1 MVKHAKPY
9 ESEYGEP
16 VGQQRR
22 RGPGGW
28 PKYQTPAQSDGQW
41 WSRPRSPRHPH
52 VRSAAESPSR
62 VVHAASQA
70 DTASLYTR
78 QNACDPL
85 LLIRPLSTELLVSSS
100 DHSNAELV
108 IHMSLCPDKPILAGF
123 SRSFAPYPFNWLRV
137 LDTAE
142 RSQIDQGICHQL
154 HPIVSLLDAFKTKQ
168 QPLEL
173 VFPRKGALD
182 THP

>member
-9 ESEYGEP
+9 ESEYGGP

-28 PKYQTPAQSDGQW
+28 PKYQTPARSDGQW

-85 LLIRPLSTELLVSSS
+85 LLIRPLSTALLVSSS
-100 DHSNAELV
+100 DHNSAEPLIHLPFPLANMLLV
-108 IHMSLCPDKPILAGF
+108 
-123 SRSFAPYPFNWLRV
+123 SFRAV
-137 LDTAE
+137 LPHPQYQ
-142 RSQIDQGICHQL
+142 RLQGTMM
-154 HPIVSLLDAFKTKQ
+154 TKV
-168 QPLEL
+168 LY
-173 VFPRKGALD
+173 
-182 THP
+182 T